1 MKDYKTYFLMQAPD
15 VPDYVKNKVPDFF
28 PAGADLAS
36 EEIGDGNLNYVFR
49 VKDKVSGKTIIVKQA
64 GAATRISKDM
74 IISTDRGRIEAKI
87 LQIQAEMAPGLVP
100 KVYLY
105 DGVMCAIIM
114 EDMIGH
120 TMMRTGLL
128 QHEIYPR
135 FAEDIST
142 FMARTLLLSTDVV
155 LNHKEKKERVKGF
168 INPDLCEI
176 TEDLVYTEP
185 YNDCRKRNN
194 VFPPNAEFI
203 RRELYEDKALHLE
216 VAKLKFQFMNNAQ
229 ALIHGDLHSGSIFI
243 NQDHTFI
250 FDPEFAFYGP
260 MGYDIGN
267 IIANMLFAWC
277 NGDATIRSTAEKE
290 KFCGWVLQTI
300 QEIVDKFIT
309 KFRTVYKENV
319 TDIMADTEG
328 FLDYYLGEILA
339 DTAGVTGLELIRRTD
354 GMANVKDITTIS
366 DEKKRT
372 RAERIVI
379 TLAKDCIMHRSSF
392 RCGQDYLDA
401 IQRAVKKF

>member
-1 MKDYKTYFLMQAPD
+1 
-15 VPDYVKNKVPDFF
+15 
-28 PAGADLAS
+28 
-36 EEIGDGNLNYVFR
+36 
-49 VKDKVSGKTIIVKQA
+49 
-64 GAATRISKDM
+64 
-74 IISTDRGRIEAKI
+74 
-87 LQIQAEMAPGLVP
+87 
-100 KVYLY
+100 
-105 DGVMCAIIM
+105 
-114 EDMIGH
+114 
-120 TMMRTGLL
+120 
-128 QHEIYPR
+128 
-135 FAEDIST
+135 
-142 FMARTLLLSTDVV
+142 
-155 LNHKEKKERVKGF
+155 
-168 INPDLCEI
+168 
-176 TEDLVYTEP
+176 
-185 YNDCRKRNN
+185 
-194 VFPPNAEFI
+194 
-203 RRELYEDKALHLE
+203 
-216 VAKLKFQFMNNAQ
+216 MNNAQ

-267 IIANMLFAWC
+267 IIANMFFAWC